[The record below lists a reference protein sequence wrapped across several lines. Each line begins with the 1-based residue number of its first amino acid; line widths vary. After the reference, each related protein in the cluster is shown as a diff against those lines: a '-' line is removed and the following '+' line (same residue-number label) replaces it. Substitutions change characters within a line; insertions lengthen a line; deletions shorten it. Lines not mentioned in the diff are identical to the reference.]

1 MAAGRLTCPRT
12 SARTLKYILHRT
24 LLHVLG
30 LPRRTVAGFC
40 GKHEGTAFSFVSIAL
55 RSRCTKS
62 HDVTI
67 MTSNFY
73 KQNFFS
79 LAQKIEAQ
87 KLSKL
92 GHTLGEQMS
101 VFFLAIFDG
110 DAI

>member
-1 MAAGRLTCPRT
+1 M
-12 SARTLKYILHRT
+12 
-24 LLHVLG
+24 
-30 LPRRTVAGFC
+30 AGFC

-67 MTSNFY
+67 MRSNFY

-110 DAI
+110 DAL